1 MKKELKGQIIESIS
15 AQLGQYPNFY
25 ITDIAGLNAGQT
37 SKLRRECFNEGVVL
51 TVVKNTLFAHV
62 LNGLENEDVKTL
74 SETLVGNTAIMYTTV
89 PAAPAKII
97 KKLQRDGFT
106 KPVIKGAYVQ
116 DCVFIG
122 EDKLDQLRITSFIPM
137 RYRKVE
143 KDGRHRTVLVPAVS
157 NLLFAFSTRET
168 IDGLRMQLSE
178 TIPFHYIWDKATSLP
193 IVVPDKA
200 MEDFIRVSSA
210 VDDDIVYMSDVSP
223 LLRSGQKV
231 RVKAGP
237 FAGVEGRVV
246 RIRKAKRVMVELP
259 GMLAVATAYI
269 KGEWLEGIEIE

>member
-122 EDKLDQLRITSFIPM
+122 EDKLDQLASIKTKEELIGDIIGLLQSPVRNIVSALENAAEGKAEDE
-137 RYRKVE
+137 KVYTATAAAAE
-143 KDGRHRTVLVPAVS
+143 AEAAPA
-157 NLLFAFSTRET
+157 AEPAA
-168 IDGLRMQLSE
+168 E
-178 TIPFHYIWDKATSLP
+178 A
-193 IVVPDKA
+193 
-200 MEDFIRVSSA
+200 
-210 VDDDIVYMSDVSP
+210 
-223 LLRSGQKV
+223 
-231 RVKAGP
+231 VKAEP
-237 FAGVEGRVV
+237 APAAAEEAAAPAEET
-246 RIRKAKRVMVELP
+246 KE
-259 GMLAVATAYI
+259 
-269 KGEWLEGIEIE
+269 